1 MQDVTKLITVE
12 FSDKFEVSASP
23 KLNTGLRGRARF
35 KNRGKTSKYSEK
47 FRNTDFIRDTEQ

>member
-35 KNRGKTSKYSEK
+35 KNRG
-47 FRNTDFIRDTEQ
+47 